1 MLPMIVEL
9 GASGLLALGW
19 AGGPKESMLRALL
32 WAGAVL
38 AVLTWAVTFF
48 VSVPL
53 HGRLSHR
60 FDRAAIRALVATNWW
75 RTALWSAH
83 ALVMLEVLR
92 RLLTA
97 PARPTG

>member
-1 MLPMIVEL
+1 
-9 GASGLLALGW
+9 
-19 AGGPKESMLRALL
+19 
-32 WAGAVL
+32 
-38 AVLTWAVTFF
+38 
-48 VSVPL
+48 
-53 HGRLSHR
+53 
-60 FDRAAIRALVATNWW
+60 VATNWW